1 MPKENVK
8 GIIGGIVILLGGM
21 LIVIGLINIYLRA
34 GCQWGIFSS
43 LIVIGL
49 LIIVFTLFF
58 LLKNN
63 PPRTKEKN

>member
-1 MPKENVK
+1 MKD
-8 GIIGGIVILLGGM
+8 IISGIVILLGGI

-34 GCQWGIFSS
+34 GYQWGIFSS

-49 LIIVFTLFF
+49 LIIIFTLFF

-63 PPRTKEKN
+63 PPRIKEKK